1 MKYYSVRKGIKPGI
15 YNTWDE
21 AKQQIQGFKGAEYK
35 SFTDM
40 NSAIVYYNNEK
51 MENNLDNTSLYIF
64 TDGSYQKNLDK
75 HSYGVLIPQINYK
88 YSYSFE
94 SSTNNRNELSAILH
108 GLLYIKNI
116 DINKLG
122 FNKIIIVSDS
132 DYCIKSI
139 KDYSK
144 KWFDENYNILDNSK
158 KNLDLFIDIR
168 KTINSI
174 NSKIDFLKV
183 KSHTNNLDSISFYN
197 DQVDKIAKD
206 SI

>member
-15 YNTWDE
+15 YNTWEE

-75 HSYGVLIPQINYK
+75 HSYGVLIPQIDYK

-108 GLLYIKNI
+108 GLLYIKDI
-116 DINKLG
+116 DIKKLG
-122 FNKIIIVSDS
+122 FNKVIIVSDS

-139 KDYSK
+139 KEYSK
-144 KWFDENYNILDNSK
+144 KWFDNNYNILDNSK
-158 KNLDLFIDIR
+158 KNLDLFIDIK

-174 NSKIDFLKV
+174 NYKIDFLKV

-206 SI
+206 SL

>member
-15 YNTWDE
+15 YNTWEE

-75 HSYGVLIPQINYK
+75 HSYGVLIPQIDYK

-108 GLLYIKNI
+108 GLLYIKDI
-116 DINKLG
+116 DIKKLG
-122 FNKIIIVSDS
+122 FNKVIIVSDS

-139 KDYSK
+139 KEYSK
-144 KWFDENYNILDNSK
+144 KWFDNNYNILDNSK
-158 KNLDLFIDIR
+158 KNLDLFIDIK

-174 NSKIDFLKV
+174 NYKIDFLKV

-206 SI
+206 SK

>member
-15 YNTWDE
+15 YNTWEE

-75 HSYGVLIPQINYK
+75 HSYGVLIPQIDYK

-108 GLLYIKNI
+108 GLLYIKDI
-116 DINKLG
+116 DIKNLG
-122 FNKIIIVSDS
+122 FNKVIIVSDS

-139 KDYSK
+139 KEYSK
-144 KWFDENYNILDNSK
+144 KWFDNNYNILDNSK
-158 KNLDLFIDIR
+158 KNLDLFIDIK

-174 NSKIDFLKV
+174 NYKIDFLKV

-206 SI
+206 SK

>member
-75 HSYGVLIPQINYK
+75 HSYGVLIPQIDYK

-197 DQVDKIAKD
+197 DKVDKIAKD